1 MEALCY
7 AVNTSV
13 FLCGLMPAFQ
23 MRAPSAIR
31 ACWGFPLLPTFAMPA
46 EIAFPCLPDMSTSS
60 TGLRLGIIGCDTSHA
75 TAFTELLNDPAAP
88 GHVSGARVVAAC
100 RTFSPDIEW
109 SSTRVDGFVA
119 EMRERWSVKFVG
131 SLAELCRGVDAV
143 LVCSVDGRAHLEQAR
158 EVIAAGRPVF
168 VDKPLGGTLRDVLEI
183 LHLAEQARVPL
194 WTGSAYRWHPTFT
207 ELLRTD
213 VGEIR
218 GALSFGPAHLDAHH
232 PDLYFY
238 GIHPTEAL
246 YAVLGEG
253 CESVTRTK
261 TADTDVVT
269 GRWSGG
275 RTGTL
280 IGLRTQPLPHQVT
293 LFGSTGF
300 AQQKG
305 GAPDYAP
312 LVAQIVKFLQT
323 GHPPVSHAE
332 TLEMYAFMEAAD
344 ESTRRGGVPVKIAE
358 VLAMAGG
365 K

>member
-1 MEALCY
+1 
-7 AVNTSV
+7 
-13 FLCGLMPAFQ
+13 
-23 MRAPSAIR
+23 MRQKIE
-31 ACWGFPLLPTFAMPA
+31 FPF
-46 EIAFPCLPDMSTSS
+46 LPDMT
-60 TGLRLGIIGCDTSHA
+60 TPIAALRLGIIGCDTSHA
-75 TAFTELLNDPAAP
+75 PAFAGILNDPAAP
-88 GHVSGARVVAAC
+88 NHVPGAEIAAAC
-100 RTFSPDIEW
+100 RTFSPDMEW
-109 SSTRVDGFVA
+109 SRTRVDGFVA
-119 EMRERWSVKFVG
+119 EMRERWGVRFVG
-131 SLAELCRGVDAV
+131 SIAELCRGVDAV

-168 VDKPLGGTLRDVLEI
+168 VDKPLGGTLRDVREI
-183 LHLAEQARVPL
+183 LRLAEEARVPL
-194 WTGSAYRWHPTFT
+194 WTGSAYRWHPSFT

-218 GALSFGPAHLDAHH
+218 GALSFGPAHFDAHH

-253 CESVTRTK
+253 CKSVTRTK

-269 GRWSGG
+269 GKWSGG

-280 IGLRTQPLPHQVT
+280 IGLRTQPLPNQVT
-293 LFGSTGF
+293 LFGSAGF
-300 AQQKG
+300 VQQKQQKG
-305 GAPDYAP
+305 GAPDYAL

-344 ESTRRGGVPVKIAE
+344 ESTRRGGVPVKLAD
-358 VLAMAGG
+358 VLA
-365 K
+365 KICPPCECV

>member
-1 MEALCY
+1 MI
-7 AVNTSV
+7 
-13 FLCGLMPAFQ
+13 GP
-23 MRAPSAIR
+23 RAA
-31 ACWGFPLLPTFAMPA
+31 
-46 EIAFPCLPDMSTSS
+46 
-60 TGLRLGIIGCDTSHA
+60 LRLGIIGCDTSHA
-75 TAFTELLNDPAAP
+75 TAFAGILNDPAAP
-88 GHVSGARVVAAC
+88 NHVTGAKIVAALK
-100 RTFSPDIEW
+100 TFSPDMEW
-109 SSTRVDGFVA
+109 SRTRVAGFVA
-119 EMRERWSVKFVG
+119 EMRERWGVKFTG
-131 SLAELCRGVDAV
+131 SIAELCRGVDAV
-143 LVCSVDGRAHLEQAR
+143 LVCSVDGRAHLEQVR

-168 VDKPLGGTLRDVLEI
+168 VDKPLGGTLRDVRKI
-183 LHLAEQARVPL
+183 LHIAEEACVPL
-194 WTGSAYRWHPTFT
+194 WTGSAYRWHPSFT

-232 PDLYFY
+232 PDLFFY

-280 IGLRTQPLPHQVT
+280 IGLRTPPLPNQVT
-293 LFGSTGF
+293 VFGSTGF

-305 GAPDYAP
+305 GTRLRPARRPDREVP
-312 LVAQIVKFLQT
+312 PNRP
-323 GHPPVSHAE
+323 PPVRHAE

-344 ESTRRGGVPVKIAE
+344 ESVRRGGVPVTLAE
-358 VLAMAGG
+358 VVAMAGA

>member
-1 MEALCY
+1 M
-7 AVNTSV
+7 TT
-13 FLCGLMPAFQ
+13 P
-23 MRAPSAIR
+23 
-31 ACWGFPLLPTFAMPA
+31 
-46 EIAFPCLPDMSTSS
+46 S

-75 TAFTELLNDPAAP
+75 TAFAGILNDPAAP
-88 GHVSGARVVAAC
+88 NHVPGATIIAAC
-100 RTFSPDIEW
+100 KTFSPDIEW
-109 SSTRVDGFVA
+109 SRTRVDGFVA
-119 EMRERWSVKFVG
+119 EMRERWGVKYVG
-131 SLAELCRGVDAV
+131 SIAELCAGVDAV

-158 EVIAAGRPVF
+158 EVIGAGRPVF

-207 ELLRTD
+207 DILRTD

-218 GALSFGPAHLDAHH
+218 GALSFGPARLDAHH
-232 PDLYFY
+232 PDLFFY
-238 GIHPTEAL
+238 GIHSTEAL

-305 GAPDYAP
+305 GGLDYAP

-323 GHPPVSHAE
+323 GHPPVRHAE